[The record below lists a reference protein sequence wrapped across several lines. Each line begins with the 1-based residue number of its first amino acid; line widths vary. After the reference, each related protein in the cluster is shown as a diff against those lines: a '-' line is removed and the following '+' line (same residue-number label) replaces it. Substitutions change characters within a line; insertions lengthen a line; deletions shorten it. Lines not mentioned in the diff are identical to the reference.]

1 MNYQSLKGFRDILPS
16 ESVNWRRVEL
26 AIHDLARRYGYGEVR
41 LPIVESTDL
50 FRRGVGEGT
59 DIVGKEMYSF
69 LDRSDPPESLTLRP
83 ELTAGAARAFIEH
96 EIAKTHPVTRWYY
109 VGPMFRYEQPQ
120 AGRYRQFFQF
130 GLELF
135 GPAAPEADAEVIVA
149 GLDLLRLLGITNY
162 RLRINSIGSNQER
175 ADYRVVLLDFLRN
188 RADSLSDDSRRRME
202 GNPLRVLDS
211 KRPEDVA
218 ATVDAPRILDF
229 LGQESRAHFER
240 TLDLLKGAGADPT
253 VDHRLVRGLDY
264 YSRTA
269 FEYQGLDLGAQ
280 DALGGGG
287 RYDTLIEMLGGDP
300 TPAVGL
306 SFGMER
312 LLMAME
318 HAGLLPEEAPST
330 DVFLVAL
337 DDDARSWAFSVARS
351 LRSIG
356 MTVGLDPLGRSMKG
370 QMREANRRGAA
381 LVVIAGSHEL
391 ASRAAQVKRM
401 ADGQQRSVPFDDLE
415 STVQEL
421 LESGERMDA
430 GGS

>member
-318 HAGLLPEEAPST
+318 HAGLLPEGAPST